1 MEGFLEHIEEDI
13 CLVAERE
20 ERFPPD
26 FILSD
31 ARGEFGLEVTQVF
44 RDRRES
50 GSPSKAAEVSRSKY
64 LSRLASDYYSRSGLS
79 LLVKAN
85 IPDRFNLDMHA
96 LSDRLKAE
104 RNDQPWQQSKFS
116 LTPNATFYLTSLPKK
131 VGRYSRWVCV
141 NNSVGW
147 RRWLGGYD
155 LAPSIKHKS
164 QKLAKYRYARD
175 RVSLLLVVDVT
186 RESGM
191 LRWPDNAVP
200 PEARGFEA
208 VYLYMHP
215 LEAKRLV

>member
-1 MEGFLEHIEEDI
+1 MDGFLEHIEEDL

-20 ERFPPD
+20 ERNPPD

-50 GSPSKAAEVSRSKY
+50 GSPSKAAESRRSKY
-64 LSRLASDYYSRSGLS
+64 LSRLAFGYYSRSGLP

-85 IPDRFNLDMHA
+85 IPDRFNFDVYA

-104 RNDQPWQQSKFS
+104 RNDQPWQRSKFS
-116 LTPNATFYLTSLPKK
+116 LTPDATFYLTSLPEE
-131 VGRYSRWVCV
+131 VGQYSRWVCI

-147 RRWLGGYD
+147 RRWLGADD
-155 LAPSIKHKS
+155 LVSAIEYKS
-164 QKLAKYRYARD
+164 QKLAEYRDARA

-191 LRWPDNAVP
+191 LRWPDDAVP
-200 PEARGFEA
+200 PEARGFDA
-208 VYLYMHP
+208 VYLYLHP
-215 LEAKRLV
+215 LEARRLV